1 MNRFLLV
8 LIYLFCILVNNHS
21 LSAQVSSML
30 STRQAE
36 IGEQNTYVLKVQT
49 NDSSNIQLLP
59 WETDPNLEFFNESP
73 WTKQETAF
81 TKSWSLIAWDS
92 GYYEIPP
99 FEITIGGQNFATN
112 PHMLLI
118 GDIQLADSIPLADI
132 KPIIEEEANLEDY
145 LIFVYLFLVIGLLA
159 FIFWYV
165 YKKNQAGV
173 NLLDPP
179 VEELKRP
186 AHIIARKALKDL
198 DEQNYLQEGKE
209 DEFETGL
216 SFISRKYISSR
227 YNILALEKGNNAFME
242 ELRTLKDFPEQIRS
256 AMLRALPE
264 MELVKYAGQSV
275 STEKHMQYRA
285 LIGQLIDETSNN
297 EEQKYILIKA
307 DEVLQEAIEEGMQR
321 SLSLGA
327 VKKLNRLLIDS
338 GHYGTASSN
347 TILCK
352 WNFHFPFLKSEAAS
366 IDLPKPIIDWH
377 EKGMSTF
384 FSMYNRLGLRL
395 SNAGMLGSL
404 LFILLQPVFLL
415 SSVVF
420 VVLDL
425 IQGKKIFGTGKI
437 VLEADKQIRFL
448 YEVQENAKNQE
459 V

>member
-1 MNRFLLV
+1 MKRSLLTF
-8 LIYLFCILVNNHS
+8 IYLFGVFITNQT
-21 LSAQVSSML
+21 LSAQVSSIL
-30 STRQAE
+30 SASQAE
-36 IGEQNTYVLKVQT
+36 IGEQNSYVLKVNT

-59 WETDPNLEFFNESP
+59 WDTDPNLDFFNESP
-73 WTKQETAF
+73 WIKQESAF
-81 TKSWSLIAWDS
+81 VKSWSLIAWDS

-99 FEITIGGQNFATN
+99 FEISIGDQKFITN
-112 PHMLLI
+112 THLLII
-118 GDIQLADSIPLADI
+118 GDILLADSTQLADI

-145 LIFVYLFLVIGLLA
+145 LIFVYLFLVVGALT

-173 NLLDPP
+173 DLLDPP

-186 AHIIARKALKDL
+186 AHIIALKALKAL

-209 DEFETGL
+209 DAFETEL
-216 SFISRKYISSR
+216 SFISRKYISSK

-242 ELRTLKDFPEQIRS
+242 ELRILEDFPEQIRT
-256 AMLRALPE
+256 AMLHALPE

-285 LIGQLIDETSNN
+285 LISQLIDETSNN
-297 EEQKYILIKA
+297 EEQKYILIQS

-321 SLSLGA
+321 TLSLGA
-327 VKKLNRLLIDS
+327 VKKLNRLLIES
-338 GHYGTASSN
+338 GHYGIASSN

-352 WNFHFPFLKSEAAS
+352 WNFRFPFLKSEAAS

-384 FSMYNRLGLRL
+384 FTMYNRLGLQL
-395 SNAGMLGSL
+395 SNAGMIGSL

-425 IQGKKIFGTGKI
+425 MQGKKIFGTGNI
-437 VLEADKQIRFL
+437 VLEADNQIRFL
-448 YEVQENAKNQE
+448 YEVQENVKNQE
-459 V
+459 I